1 MIRQL
6 NFFGAAL
13 LVALALYLLMCAPV
27 CAESIAAGAICL
39 AAAAFNFYVYLRK

>member
-13 LVALALYLLMCAPV
+13 LVALALYLLMCVPV
-27 CAESIAAGAICL
+27 CAEAIAAGAICL
-39 AAAAFNFYVYLRK
+39 AAAGFNVFCYLRK